1 MTETASGPRANWRRA
16 PLAST
21 LVTGFCLLFVLPLR
35 GLAEMATDPCYGPGS
50 CPATEAQLALSDHL
64 LLTTVAL
71 IVLQWPVAYLLRP
84 ARVWAALAPMAALLS
99 VVAVIFSINPGT

>member
-35 GLAEMATDPCYGPGS
+35 GLAEMATDPCAGPGS
-50 CPATEAQLALSDHL
+50 CPATRAQLVLSDHL
-64 LLTTVAL
+64 LLATVVL
-71 IVLQWPVAYLLRP
+71 IVVQWPVAYLIRP

-99 VVAVIFSINPGT
+99 VVAAIFSINPGT